1 MTQQEFDYQM
11 QVWGGG
17 ADSRQPSTIRRTA
30 GNKPQASGD

>member
-17 ADSRQPSTIRRTA
+17 ADSRQSPFVRPTA
-30 GNKPQASGD
+30 GN